1 MLESTVADNAKKTL
15 FFLCVFVIVSI
26 SFALFMEIVNIF
38 YIYIT
43 YSPVPF
49 WDTWDNITI
58 TQLFGN
64 FFSHHNEHRIVL
76 PRLFFILDTYFD
88 GGRQI
93 IPLFGTHFLM
103 IGYGVLMGVVA
114 RKLLNLST
122 LGTVAVSALL
132 CGLFLSMQQRNILE
146 WGFMVSWPLVY
157 VSAILSYIFAF
168 DERINKKTIFYSFLF
183 AFLSSI
189 SMANG
194 ALTLFPVGV
203 VALFTG
209 KWRLFL
215 FSVIGSGALLLLQFW
230 GLKAQPTSLQSGDVI
245 EVLRYTLAYVGGP
258 LYLLLFYVFST
269 GPDPLRYGGE
279 GIDPV
284 LALYVGGVLI
294 LGFAILTFRVLF
306 VSKRNIQFT
315 LVAIGGFVLVTALAT
330 STGRFSHGL
339 ATAVDGRY
347 GMGGV
352 LFTVVV
358 GMMFIDFVVSNDR
371 SAKPYVALAMIGLM
385 FAASAHQVHMAKRD
399 REWAN
404 LRRMPAAAL
413 LTGVNDS
420 FVMKLV
426 YPWENAFPSL
436 LEGVQKERLGMY
448 SETWADWIGKPLP
461 LPVVD
466 GVCSG
471 ELKASESVVNVP
483 GALRVNGWATY
494 PNAGFDNKRVVI
506 LDKTGTVVGYGFNG
520 WETDKVRPALS
531 VLDSSLDGWYG
542 YVRSGAEQPLKPF
555 LLIHGGRQACPLP
568 G

>member
-1 MLESTVADNAKKTL
+1 
-15 FFLCVFVIVSI
+15 
-26 SFALFMEIVNIF
+26 
-38 YIYIT
+38 
-43 YSPVPF
+43 
-49 WDTWDNITI
+49 
-58 TQLFGN
+58 
-64 FFSHHNEHRIVL
+64 
-76 PRLFFILDTYFD
+76 
-88 GGRQI
+88 
-93 IPLFGTHFLM
+93 M
-103 IGYGVLMGVVA
+103 IGYGVLMGIVA
-114 RKLLNLST
+114 RYLLKLST

-157 VSAILSYIFAF
+157 VSAILSYVFAF
-168 DERINKKTIFYSFLF
+168 DDNHKKNSLIYSFLF

-194 ALTLFPVGV
+194 ALTLIPVAGV
-203 VALFTG
+203 TLFTG

-215 FSVIGSGALLLLQFW
+215 FSVIGSGALLLLHFW
-230 GLKAQPTSLQSGDVI
+230 GLKAQHTCLQSGNVI
-245 EVLRYTLAYVGGP
+245 EVLKYTLAYVGGP

-269 GPDPLRYGGE
+269 APDPLRYGGE

-284 LALYVGGVLI
+284 LALYVGGALI

-306 VSKRNIQFT
+306 VTKRHIQFT

-330 STGRFSHGL
+330 STGRFSYGL

-358 GMMFIDFVVSNDR
+358 GMLFIDIIVSSER
-371 SAKPYVALAMIGLM
+371 SAKPYVVLAMITLM
-385 FAASAHQVHMAKRD
+385 FATAAHQVHMAKRD

-413 LTGVNDS
+413 LADVNDS

-448 SETWADWIGKPLP
+448 SEKWADWIGKPLP

-466 GVCSG
+466 GACSG
-471 ELKASESVVNVP
+471 ELNTSEPVANVQ

-494 PNAGFDNKRVVI
+494 PNAGIENKRIVI
-506 LDKTGTVVGYGFNG
+506 LDRTGTVVGYGFNG
-520 WETDKVRPALS
+520 WVTEKVRPALS
-531 VLDSSLDGWYG
+531 VLGSSLDGWYG
-542 YVRSGAEQPLKPF
+542 YVGPGAEQPLKPF
-555 LLIHGGRQACPLP
+555 LLINGGRQACPLP

>member
-1 MLESTVADNAKKTL
+1 MSDSVAVANNKKIMMAL
-15 FFLCVFVIVSI
+15 FLFVFLSI
-26 SFALFMEIVNIF
+26 FYALFMEFVNIL

-49 WDTWDNITI
+49 WDTWDNITLV
-58 TQLFGN
+58 QLVGN

-93 IPLFGTHFLM
+93 IPLFGTHILM

-114 RKLLNLST
+114 RNLLKLST

-157 VSAILSYIFAF
+157 VSAILSHIFAF
-168 DERINKKTIFYSFLF
+168 DEKTNKKTIFYSFLF
-183 AFLSSI
+183 AFLSSL

-194 ALTLFPVGV
+194 ALTLIPVAV
-203 VALFTG
+203 IALFTG
-209 KWRLFL
+209 KWRLLL
-215 FSVIGSGALLLLQFW
+215 FSVIGSGALLLLHFW
-230 GLKAQPTSLQSGDVI
+230 GLNAQPTSLKPDDVI
-245 EVLRYTLAYVGGP
+245 EVLKYTLAYVGGP

-284 LALYVGGVLI
+284 LSLYVGGALI

-306 VSKRNIQFT
+306 VTKRNIQFT

-352 LFTVVV
+352 LFTVIV
-358 GMMFIDFVVSNDR
+358 GMMFIDFIVSNER
-371 SAKPYVALAMIGLM
+371 SAKPYVALAMITLM
-385 FAASAHQVHMAKRD
+385 FATAAHQVHMAKRD

-404 LRRMPAAAL
+404 LRRTPAAAL
-413 LTGVNDS
+413 LTGVNDN
-420 FVMKLV
+420 FVMGLI
-426 YPWENAFPSL
+426 YPWKNAFPAL

-448 SETWADWIGKPLP
+448 SETWADWVGKPLP
-461 LPVVD
+461 LPVID
-466 GVCSG
+466 AACSG
-471 ELKASESVVNVP
+471 ELNAIVPVEGVP
-483 GALRVNGWATY
+483 GAFRVNGWATY
-494 PNAGFDNKRVVI
+494 PNAGIENKRIVI
-506 LDKTGTVVGYGFNG
+506 LDRTGTVVGYGFNG
-520 WETDKVRPALS
+520 WVTDKVRPALS
-531 VLDSSLDGWYG
+531 VLGGSLDGWYG
-542 YVRSGAEQPLKPF
+542 YVRPGAEQPLKPF